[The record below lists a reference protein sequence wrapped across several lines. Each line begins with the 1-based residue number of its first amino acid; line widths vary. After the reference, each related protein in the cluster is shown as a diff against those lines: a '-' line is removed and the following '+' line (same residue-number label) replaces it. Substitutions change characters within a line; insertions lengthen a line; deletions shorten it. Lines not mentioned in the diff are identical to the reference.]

1 MPSKLLLALMSAAFA
16 VSATNVYAEDQTKTE
31 APQAQQIVAE
41 GDSPFPTEQMQPSLI
56 AEGEK
61 EGEKADLIA
70 EGEKKEGEKADLIAE
85 GEKQEGE
92 KADLIA

>member
-1 MPSKLLLALMSAAFA
+1 MAWLNKVGTVGYLIADNPLKEIHTMPSKLLLALMSAAFA

-41 GDSPFPTEQMQPSLI
+41 G
-56 AEGEK
+56 EK

-70 EGEKKEGEKADLIAE
+70 SAPDWRGDETLDLIA
-85 GEKQEGE
+85 
-92 KADLIA
+92 

>member
-41 GDSPFPTEQMQPSLI
+41 G
-56 AEGEK
+56 EK

-70 EGEKKEGEKADLIAE
+70 SAPDWRGDETLDLIA
-85 GEKQEGE
+85 
-92 KADLIA
+92 